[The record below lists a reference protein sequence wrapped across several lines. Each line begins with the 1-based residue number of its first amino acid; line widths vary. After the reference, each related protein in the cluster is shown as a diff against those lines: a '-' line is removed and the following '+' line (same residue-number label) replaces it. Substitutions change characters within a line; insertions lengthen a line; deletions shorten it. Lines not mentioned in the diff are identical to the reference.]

1 MNKFLIPFVL
11 LNIILV
17 YLLTVSVEVGPIIDD
32 SCKEPLP
39 RDFYGTMRDWHCII
53 NNRKRFVVFIRSK
66 YLIEFTII
74 QTAKLLSTLLFC
86 PRFC

>member
-17 YLLTVSVEVGPIIDD
+17 YLLTVEVGPIIDD

-39 RDFYGTMRDWHCII
+39 KDFYGTMRDWHCII
-53 NNRKRFVVFIRSK
+53 NNRKRFVF
-66 YLIEFTII
+66 YAYYNLFTRCYV
-74 QTAKLLSTLLFC
+74 TKDNKG
-86 PRFC
+86 